1 MNTRK
6 MIVMTMFVA
15 IAVAGSIFISFPT
28 GIARA
33 YPIQHAVNVVA
44 AVTLGPAGAA
54 IVAFLTAL
62 IRILTG
68 TGSLLA
74 FPGGIIGA
82 CLAGL
87 LYKKFGKIWLAG
99 MGELVGTGLIAS
111 LLAVPYAKI
120 LMGTTTTAF
129 FFFPSFFISSGSGM
143 LIGIILAAR
152 LQRNGVLKRINQL
165 SV

>member
-152 LQRNGVLKRINQL
+152 LQRNGVIKRINQL

>member
-152 LQRNGVLKRINQL
+152 LQRNGVIKRINQL
-165 SV
+165 LV

>member
-1 MNTRK
+1 

-15 IAVAGSIFISFPT
+15 IAVAGSIFISFPA

-33 YPIQHAVNVVA
+33 YPIQHAVNVMA
-44 AVTLGPAGAA
+44 AVTLGPVGAV
-54 IVAFLTAL
+54 IIAFLTAL

-74 FPGGIIGA
+74 FPGGMIGA

-87 LYKKFGKIWLAG
+87 MFKRFGKIWLAG
-99 MGELVGTGLIAS
+99 MGELIGTGLVAS

-129 FFFPSFFISSGSGM
+129 FFFPSFFISSASGM

-152 LQRNGVLKRINQL
+152 LQKAGVLNRMKQISL
-165 SV
+165 

>member
-1 MNTRK
+1 

-152 LQRNGVLKRINQL
+152 LQRNGVLKRINQF

>member
-15 IAVAGSIFISFPT
+15 IAVAGSIFISFPI

>member
-1 MNTRK
+1 
-6 MIVMTMFVA
+6 MTMFVA

-152 LQRNGVLKRINQL
+152 LQRNGVIKRINQL
-165 SV
+165 LV

>member
-1 MNTRK
+1 

-152 LQRNGVLKRINQL
+152 LQRNGVIKRINQL
-165 SV
+165 LV

>member
-152 LQRNGVLKRINQL
+152 LQRNGVLKRINQF